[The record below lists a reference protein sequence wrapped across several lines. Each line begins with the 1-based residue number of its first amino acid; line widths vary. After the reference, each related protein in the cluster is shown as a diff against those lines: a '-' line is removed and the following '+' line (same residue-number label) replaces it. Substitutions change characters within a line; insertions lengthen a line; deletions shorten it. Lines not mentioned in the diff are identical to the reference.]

1 MSAPARFSC
10 DEVLRRLDDFVDR
23 ALQAEELRRVEEH
36 LADCLACAEAC
47 RFEQALIAGIR
58 ARLRR
63 IAVPPGLREA
73 IHLQLTTE
81 TIHGDGRLDLPS
93 GGP

>member
-1 MSAPARFSC
+1 MSAPGRFSC

-23 ALQAEELRRVEEH
+23 ALRAEEIQRVEDH
-36 LADCLACAEAC
+36 LADCPACAEAT
-47 RFEQALIAGIR
+47 RFERALIAGIR

-63 IAVPPGLREA
+63 IALPPGLREA
-73 IHLQLTTE
+73 IHLRLTTE